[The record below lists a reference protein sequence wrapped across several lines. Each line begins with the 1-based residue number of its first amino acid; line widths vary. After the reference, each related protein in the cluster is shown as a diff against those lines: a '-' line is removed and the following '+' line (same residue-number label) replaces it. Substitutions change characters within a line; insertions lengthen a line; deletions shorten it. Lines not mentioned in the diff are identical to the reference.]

1 MTGDPNSSQDNLQ
14 DIRLGHADRGCV
26 GKIIR
31 LDALV
36 TGSSLSPQEL
46 EQRLVEMGFVE
57 GARVEILHEGTI
69 RRDPIAVRLDS
80 MRIALRRRDAE
91 DIWVLLDGQ

>member
-1 MTGDPNSSQDNLQ
+1 MTGDPKHSQDIRQ
-14 DIRLGHADRGCV
+14 DTRLGHADRGFV

-69 RRDPIAVRLDS
+69 RRDPIAVRVDTIT
-80 MRIALRRRDAE
+80 IALRRSEAMAVIVE
-91 DIWVLLDGQ
+91 

>member
-1 MTGDPNSSQDNLQ
+1 MTGDPNSSRDNLQ
-14 DIRLGHADRGCV
+14 DVRLGHADRGFV

-69 RRDPIAVRLDS
+69 RRDPIAVRVDN
-80 MRIALRRRDAE
+80 ITIGLRRSEAMAVIVE
-91 DIWVLLDGQ
+91 

>member
-1 MTGDPNSSQDNLQ
+1 MTGDPNSSKDNLQ
-14 DIRLGHADRGCV
+14 DIRLGHADRGFV

-36 TGSSLSPQEL
+36 TGSSLSSQEL

-57 GARVEILHEGTI
+57 GARVESLHEGTI
-69 RRDPIAVRLDS
+69 RRDPIAVRVDNIT
-80 MRIALRRRDAE
+80 IALRRSEAMAVIVE
-91 DIWVLLDGQ
+91 

>member
-1 MTGDPNSSQDNLQ
+1 MTGDPNSSKDNLQ
-14 DIRLGHADRGCV
+14 DIRLGHADRGFV

-36 TGSSLSPQEL
+36 TGSSLSSQEL

-69 RRDPIAVRLDS
+69 RRDPIAVRVDNIT
-80 MRIALRRRDAE
+80 IALRRSEAMAVIVE
-91 DIWVLLDGQ
+91 

>member
-1 MTGDPNSSQDNLQ
+1 MTGDPNSSQANLQDGFQ
-14 DIRLGHADRGCV
+14 DIRLGHADRGFV

-69 RRDPIAVRLDS
+69 RRDPIAVRVDNIT
-80 MRIALRRRDAE
+80 IALRRSEAMAVIVE
-91 DIWVLLDGQ
+91 

>member
-1 MTGDPNSSQDNLQ
+1 MTRDPNGSQ
-14 DIRLGHADRGCV
+14 DIRLGHADRGFV
-26 GKIIR
+26 GKILR
-31 LDALV
+31 LDALQ

-69 RRDPIAVRLDS
+69 RRDPIAVRVDTIT
-80 MRIALRRRDAE
+80 IALRRSEAMAVIVE
-91 DIWVLLDGQ
+91 

>member
-1 MTGDPNSSQDNLQ
+1 MTGDPNSSQDNPR
-14 DIRLGHADRGCV
+14 DIRLGHADRGFV

-69 RRDPIAVRLDS
+69 RRDPIAVRVDNIT
-80 MRIALRRRDAE
+80 IALRRSEAMAVIVE
-91 DIWVLLDGQ
+91 

>member
-1 MTGDPNSSQDNLQ
+1 M
-14 DIRLGHADRGCV
+14 
-26 GKIIR
+26 
-31 LDALV
+31 

-69 RRDPIAVRLDS
+69 RRDPIAVRVDTIT
-80 MRIALRRRDAE
+80 IALRRSEAMAVIVE
-91 DIWVLLDGQ
+91 

>member
-1 MTGDPNSSQDNLQ
+1 MTGDPGTSQVNVQ
-14 DIRLGHADRGCV
+14 DTRLGHADRGFV
-26 GKIIR
+26 GRIVR

-69 RRDPIAVRLDS
+69 RRDPIAVRVDS
-80 MRIALRRRDAE
+80 ITIALRRSEAMAVIVE
-91 DIWVLLDGQ
+91 

>member
-1 MTGDPNSSQDNLQ
+1 MTGDPNPIRDNLQ
-14 DIRLGHADRGCV
+14 GNLQDVRLGHADRGFV

-36 TGSSLSPQEL
+36 TGSSLSAQEL

-69 RRDPIAVRLDS
+69 RRDPIAVRVDNIT
-80 MRIALRRRDAE
+80 IALRRSEAMAVIVE
-91 DIWVLLDGQ
+91 

>member
-1 MTGDPNSSQDNLQ
+1 MTGDPNTTQDSSR
-14 DIRLGHADRGCV
+14 DIRLGHADRGFV

-36 TGSSLSPQEL
+36 TSSSLSPQEL

-69 RRDPIAVRLDS
+69 RRDPIAVRVDS
-80 MRIALRRRDAE
+80 ITIALRRSEAMAV
-91 DIWVLLDGQ
+91 IVQWP

>member
-1 MTGDPNSSQDNLQ
+1 MTGDPNSTQDNLQ
-14 DIRLGHADRGCV
+14 DIRLGRADRGFV

-69 RRDPIAVRLDS
+69 RRDPIAVRVDNIT
-80 MRIALRRRDAE
+80 IALRRSEAMSVIVER
-91 DIWVLLDGQ
+91 L

>member
-1 MTGDPNSSQDNLQ
+1 MTGDPNTTQVSFR
-14 DIRLGHADRGCV
+14 DIRLGHADRGFV
-26 GKIIR
+26 GKIVR

-69 RRDPIAVRLDS
+69 RRDPIAVRVDS
-80 MRIALRRRDAE
+80 ITIALRRSEAMAVIVE
-91 DIWVLLDGQ
+91 

>member
-1 MTGDPNSSQDNLQ
+1 MTGDPNSSRDDLQ
-14 DIRLGHADRGCV
+14 DVRLGHADRGFV

-36 TGSSLSPQEL
+36 TSSSLSPQEL

-69 RRDPIAVRLDS
+69 RKDPIAVRVDNIT
-80 MRIALRRRDAE
+80 IALRRSEAMAVIVE
-91 DIWVLLDGQ
+91 

>member
-1 MTGDPNSSQDNLQ
+1 MTGDPDTSQDNLQ
-14 DIRLGHADRGCV
+14 DIRLGRADRGFV

-36 TGSSLSPQEL
+36 TGSSLSPREL

-69 RRDPIAVRLDS
+69 RRDPIAVRVDNIT
-80 MRIALRRRDAE
+80 IALRRSEAMAVIVE
-91 DIWVLLDGQ
+91 

>member
-1 MTGDPNSSQDNLQ
+1 MTSDPNNSQ
-14 DIRLGHADRGCV
+14 DIRLGHADRGFV
-26 GKIIR
+26 GKITR

-69 RRDPIAVRLDS
+69 RRDPIAVRVDS
-80 MRIALRRRDAE
+80 TTIALRRSEAMAVIVE
-91 DIWVLLDGQ
+91 

>member
-1 MTGDPNSSQDNLQ
+1 MTGDPNSSQDKLQ
-14 DIRLGHADRGCV
+14 DIRLGHADRGFV

-36 TGSSLSPQEL
+36 TGSSLSPKEL

-69 RRDPIAVRLDS
+69 RRDPIAVRVDNIT
-80 MRIALRRRDAE
+80 IALRRSEAMAVIVE
-91 DIWVLLDGQ
+91 